1 MRKVNKE
8 KAKEVYKAY
17 MIVADDMFCILK
29 ELIDKEGNY
38 SPKYDERI
46 NAFDKLSRKA
56 NHYKAYFPTPKAWYE
71 KDMYLRVSVVG
82 EALCNY
88 YLQQDEDIDFREP
101 FLLRVK
107 ALHKEMISYVPRIK
121 NKKNPLWYPFIIL
134 CLILNSEFEKM
145 EQYDEAAKYYGYIS
159 KFGPYDEDR
168 NNVRWVEIAMLEEYN
183 WVQARKDVFASKKT
197 CIHHIERTEQ
207 ILSVHRSL
215 LRKIRKGSNEKS
227 CSWIEVEILWILEGL
242 AQWAEL
248 HNPRVSYLYELWRIC
263 KKDEIIRTY
272 TKQHIAGYLVEI
284 PHEKLDVKHAKQR
297 IKVLKE
303 LLKYYD

>member
-1 MRKVNKE
+1 M
-8 KAKEVYKAY
+8 KA
-17 MIVADDMFCILK
+17 ADDMFCILK
-29 ELIDKEGNY
+29 ELDNKKSNY
-38 SPKYDERI
+38 SPTYDERI
-46 NAFDKLSRKA
+46 NAFDKLSHKA
-56 NHYKAYFPTPKAWYE
+56 NKFRAYFPKLKAWYE
-71 KDMYLRVSVVG
+71 QDLYLRVSLVG

-101 FLLRVK
+101 FFLRAK
-107 ALHKEMISYVPRIK
+107 ALHKEMIGYIPNIRS
-121 NKKNPLWYPFIIL
+121 KKNILWDCFINL
-134 CLILNSEFEKM
+134 SLLLSRELDKM
-145 EQYDEAAKYYGYIS
+145 EEDEESAKYYECIS
-159 KFGPYDEDR
+159 KYGPYGNDD
-168 NNVRWVEIAMLEEYN
+168 NNRRWVEIAMLEQYY
-183 WVQARKDVFASKKT
+183 WVHARKDVFATKKT
-197 CIHHIERTEQ
+197 CLRHIERTEQ

-215 LRKIRKGSNEKS
+215 LRKIRKESNEKS

-272 TKQHIAGYLVEI
+272 TKEHIAGYLVEI

-303 LLKYYD
+303 LSKYFD